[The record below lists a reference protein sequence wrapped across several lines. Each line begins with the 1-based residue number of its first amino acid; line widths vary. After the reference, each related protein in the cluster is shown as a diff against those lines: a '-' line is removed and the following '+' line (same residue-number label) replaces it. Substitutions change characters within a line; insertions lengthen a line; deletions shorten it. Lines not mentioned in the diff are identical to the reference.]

1 MTDPVPYVTVKPE
14 FFGDAFAAI
23 VEARRAGLATGFRP
37 IFEHPRRRLA
47 ASLYEQLVGGMTY
60 DAFVFR
66 MNALAGGNVA
76 VNGQP
81 QATAERSLFAPHL
94 GTAFAHAC
102 VVADLTVFRSFYERH
117 LAEELSGYVPTRW
130 AVYAEPDAR
139 VPEPAAGSVPNGD
152 YAALWA
158 EGVEPALV
166 ALGERLLSDI
176 RIPIRV
182 ARAGPD
188 AADMLGSAR
197 IVVSLSDDPGTAVAL
212 AAFGRP
218 LCAATPA
225 AAEYLADVA
234 SFELWNPQQA
244 IDAILLTLAAPAPT
258 LREGARERLLA
269 PTLPRPPVFD
279 DSAPLVT
286 IVMTVYDR
294 LAHLRDNLQRLQ
306 KQTYPNIEIVVVS
319 NDGPRADDVCAA
331 FPNVRYIHR
340 THNTGVAGEPRN
352 DGIAA
357 ARGTYVTALDDDDF
371 FLVDHVASMVAACR
385 GGLRGVYSNFLIQVV
400 DPLPTGDVL
409 LGYDIETPTAITA
422 HELMVMN
429 RLGYMTIFVERSVY
443 EELGAYDN
451 INVYGASE
459 VELWL
464 RMASRFPMGKVERP
478 TTLYTIRK
486 NWQGSLTATD
496 HAKFAGGFE
505 KMYARYPADD
515 RPLTAERRKAYLAS
529 LRATTAP
536 PAREP
541 RYFVRRPSA

>member
-1 MTDPVPYVTVKPE
+1 MTDSVPYVTVKPE

-47 ASLYEQLVGGMTY
+47 ASLYEQLAGQMTY
-60 DAFVFR
+60 DAFIYR
-66 MNALAGGNVA
+66 MNALAAGNVA

-81 QATAERSLFAPHL
+81 QAAAERSLFGPHL
-94 GTAFAHAC
+94 GMAFAHAC

-130 AVYAEPDAR
+130 AVCAQPDAR
-139 VPEPAAGSVPNGD
+139 VPEPAVAPVPKGD
-152 YAALWA
+152 YAALWV

-176 RIPIRV
+176 RIPIRLV
-182 ARAGPD
+182 CAGPG
-188 AADMLGSAR
+188 AADILASAQ
-197 IVVSLSDDPGTAVAL
+197 IILSLSDDPGTAVAL

-225 AAEYLADVA
+225 AAEYLADVG
-234 SFELWNPQQA
+234 SFEVWNPLQA
-244 IDAILLTLAAPAPT
+244 IDAILRALAGPPPT
-258 LREGARERLLA
+258 LRKDARDRLAL
-269 PTLPRPPVFD
+269 PELPRPPVFVGTV
-279 DSAPLVT
+279 PLVT

-294 LAHLRDNLQRLQ
+294 LGHLRQNLQRLQ
-306 KQTYPNIEIVVVS
+306 NQTYPNIEIIVVS

-357 ARGTYVTALDDDDF
+357 ARGTYVTALDDDDL
-371 FLVDHVASMVAACR
+371 FLDDHVASMVAACR
-385 GGLRGVYSNFLIQVV
+385 GGLRAVYSNFLIQVV
-400 DPLPTGDVL
+400 DPLPAGDVL

-429 RLGYMTIFVERSVY
+429 RLGYMTIFAERSVY

-464 RMASRFPMGKVERP
+464 RMASHFPIGKVERP

-515 RPLTAERRKAYLAS
+515 RPLTTEHRKAYLVS

-541 RYFVRRPSA
+541 RYFVRPPSA